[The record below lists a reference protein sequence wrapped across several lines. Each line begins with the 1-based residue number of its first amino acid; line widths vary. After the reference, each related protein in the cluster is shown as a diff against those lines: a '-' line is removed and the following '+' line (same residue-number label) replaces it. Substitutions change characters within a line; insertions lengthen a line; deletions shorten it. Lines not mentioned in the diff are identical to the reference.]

1 MSKDKAVKMR
11 KRGSKDVS
19 VNPAA
24 VDRFIE
30 DGWERCDGKQPEPVK
45 DDSGDTGLSD
55 SEKQMEID
63 AAGEVARKKAV
74 KQKLSK
80 DDVEA
85 AVEAAKASAAEALEA

>member
-1 MSKDKAVKMR
+1 MSKDKPVMMR

-24 VDRFIE
+24 VKRFME
-30 DGWERCDGKQPEPVK
+30 DGWERCDGKQPEPEK
-45 DDSGDTGLSD
+45 NDGGDSGLTDA
-55 SEKQMEID
+55 EKQMEID

-74 KQKLSK
+74 KKKLSK
-80 DDVEA
+80 EDTDA